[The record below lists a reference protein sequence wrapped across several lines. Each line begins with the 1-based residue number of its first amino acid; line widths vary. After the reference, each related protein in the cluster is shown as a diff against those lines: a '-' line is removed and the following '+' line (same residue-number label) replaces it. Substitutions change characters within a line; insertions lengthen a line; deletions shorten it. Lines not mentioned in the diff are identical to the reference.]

1 MNSIRRDDSGGGSV
15 LTSATAR
22 AAVHSRQGI
31 AALIALVCLSL
42 ATIIGTLL
50 LQAALA
56 EQRYLNRLEL
66 QSQGEWLVE
75 AGFSRA
81 RAQLAKSAR
90 YSGET
95 WTIPGSSFSSAQNAT
110 VRIAVRTDASP
121 VAHVQLRRP
130 SPTRTSRCLKCRE
143 ISTSARVVGCSSAST
158 RAKSAG
164 ARL

>member
-1 MNSIRRDDSGGGSV
+1 MNHPNERRSQQQ
-15 LTSATAR
+15 AN
-22 AAVHSRQGI
+22 SRRGV

-56 EQRYLNRLEL
+56 EQRYFDRLEL

-81 RAQLAKSAR
+81 RAQLARSPN

-95 WTIPGSSFSSAQNAT
+95 WTVAGSEFGRAHNAT
-110 VRIAVRTDASP
+110 VHIAVRPDAP
-121 VAHVQLRRP
+121 RATQPLNAAHVEIKATFDQAGQPALEA
-130 SPTRTSRCLKCRE
+130 SRVFAPR
-143 ISTSARVVGCSSAST
+143 
-158 RAKSAG
+158 
-164 ARL
+164 